1 MYASARTQTHDEEAM
16 LVGHIQEM
24 EKEKALLTSALPSLT
39 RASSDDD
46 LLSTDMDDGS
56 LDDGADM
63 DNEGIA
69 CCFPFPKHQPLSEA
83 LVLHFCS

>member
-1 MYASARTQTHDEEAM
+1 MQIFSPEELAVEMCASERTQTHDEEAM

-56 LDDGADM
+56 LDDGAEM
-63 DNEGIA
+63 ESEG
-69 CCFPFPKHQPLSEA
+69 EA
-83 LVLHFCS
+83 KTM

>member
-1 MYASARTQTHDEEAM
+1 VVCLQIFTAEELLAAEMCARERARHEEAL

-24 EKEKALLTSALPSLT
+24 EKEKALLTSTLPSLT

-56 LDDGADM
+56 LDDAAEM
-63 DNEGIA
+63 DHDGKSA
-69 CCFPFPKHQPLSEA
+69 PDS
-83 LVLHFCS
+83 

>member
-69 CCFPFPKHQPLSEA
+69 CFPFPKH
-83 LVLHFCS
+83 